1 MLSVL
6 KIYLS
11 EYIYILSGYL
21 NIFCE
26 YRYLLDA
33 YKDEWIEAGNR
44 NGGICKIME
53 KFIALWQR
61 FICLLHLIEPSTT
74 HIKSNLSAIATRR
87 SQIRIGKLETEN
99 YLV

>member
-1 MLSVL
+1 ML

-61 FICLLHLIEPSTT
+61 FICLLHLIEERS
-74 HIKSNLSAIATRR
+74 ATRIIDFDDGR
-87 SQIRIGKLETEN
+87 
-99 YLV
+99 